1 MGCGVASVSI
11 GKTASASLV
20 FAIASVNIAIAGPPF
35 ATDDPEPT
43 DYGHFETYLFTQG
56 VTAGSGK
63 SGPELGLEVNYGA
76 LPDLQISA
84 SLPVGFSAPNRT
96 GMAIE
101 VSDVEFGVKYRF
113 VEEDNDGWRPQVSF
127 YPSVQFALWG
137 TADNSPDGGTQEFL
151 PLWAQKSFGNWTTFG
166 GGGYRIDPGRSARN
180 SLFVGWALLRRL
192 SDRLQLGAEIFRETA
207 ETQGENGVT
216 GVNVGM
222 LFDLSDA
229 FHLVASAGPV
239 IDGDDSGK
247 AISYYAAFEWT
258 T

>member
-1 MGCGVASVSI
+1 MGCGVTRAFNGSVVL
-11 GKTASASLV
+11 TALA
-20 FAIASVNIAIAGPPF
+20 FAIAPLNIATAGPPF

-127 YPSVQFALWG
+127 YPSVQFAPTTRR
-137 TADNSPDGGTQEFL
+137 TAGRRNF
-151 PLWAQKSFGNWTTFG
+151 
-166 GGGYRIDPGRSARN
+166 YRSGHRRASEIGRPSAAAAIASIPAAARAIPC
-180 SLFVGWALLRRL
+180 SSVGHFCVGLV
-192 SDRLQLGAEIFRETA
+192 TA
-207 ETQGENGVT
+207 SSWEPRFFAKQRKHKEK
-216 GVNVGM
+216 M
-222 LFDLSDA
+222 A
-229 FHLVASAGPV
+229 
-239 IDGDDSGK
+239 
-247 AISYYAAFEWT
+247 
-258 T
+258 